1 MTEAGAL
8 APPCPSANFS
18 ALAVTSVVD
27 DDLRAGPSVVACDV
41 LLLASDVLLLA
52 SDVVPVA

>member
-18 ALAVTSVVD
+18 ALAVTSVMD
-27 DDLRAGPSVVACDV
+27 DDLRAGPSVVASDV
-41 LLLASDVLLLA
+41 LLLASDEFLLA